1 MSSER
6 PLDGLRVIELADEQA
21 EWAGKLL
28 ADMGADV
35 IKVEPPAGTNTRCIG
50 PFVDDIP
57 DPERSLHFWH
67 YNTSKRSVTLDL
79 STRQGRALWLELA
92 AGADVVIETAVPGSL
107 DAIGVGYDALSLA
120 NPALVMTSVTPWGPD
135 GPYANFAT
143 GDLIQMAMS
152 GIINS
157 CGYDDH
163 DIPPV
168 RPGAN
173 HSFHIASH
181 HAVIGTLVA
190 LHARDSIGRG
200 QHVDVAVHDCASV
213 CVEFAATHWFY
224 TQRFVERQT
233 GRHAHP
239 QFTARSTFL
248 ARDGHYANMSQTRD
262 ERVWAAIVR
271 WAHEA
276 GLGELFDQF
285 GDATDRFA
293 RGSEV
298 LAAYEALVAEMDSEE
313 IWHRGQQLGMT
324 WGAVRQPEDWL
335 DDSHATDRGFFQ
347 VIEHEGVA
355 GPLKYPGPPY
365 AFTAH
370 PGRLARAPRLG
381 EHNAEVYSAL
391 GYTPAELTTFR
402 EIGAI

>member
-1 MSSER
+1 MSGER
-6 PLDGLRVIELADEQA
+6 PLDGLRVLELADEQA

-35 IKVEPPAGTNTRCIG
+35 IKVESPGGATTRRIG
-50 PFVDDIP
+50 PFVGDVP
-57 DPERSLHFWH
+57 DPERSLNFWH

-79 STRQGRALWLELA
+79 ATRQGRALWLELA
-92 AGADVVIETAVPGSL
+92 ARADVVLETAVPGAL
-107 DAIGVGYDALSLA
+107 DALGIGYEALALT
-120 NPALVMTSVTPWGPD
+120 NPGLVMTSVTPWGPD
-135 GPYANFAT
+135 GPYAGFVS

-157 CGYDDH
+157 CGYDEH

-173 HSFHIASH
+173 HSHHIASH
-181 HAVIGTLVA
+181 HAVIGTLIA
-190 LHARDSIGRG
+190 LYARDALGKG
-200 QHVDVAVHDCASV
+200 QRVDIAVHDCASV

-233 GRHAHP
+233 GRHAYP
-239 QFTARSTFL
+239 QITARSSFL
-248 ARDGHYANMSQTRD
+248 ARDGHYASMSQTRD
-262 ERVWAAIVR
+262 ERVWREIVR

-298 LAAYEALVAEMDSEE
+298 LGAYEALVAEMDSEE
-313 IWHRGQQLGMT
+313 IWHRGQELGMT
-324 WGAVRQPEDWL
+324 WAAVRQPEDWL
-335 DDSHATDRGFFQ
+335 DDPHAIARGFFHP
-347 VIEHEGVA
+347 IEHEGLAEPVY
-355 GPLKYPGPPY
+355 YPGPPY

-370 PGRLARAPRLG
+370 PGRLTRAPHLG
-381 EHNAEVYSAL
+381 EHNAEVYGAL
-391 GYTPAELTTFR
+391 GYSAADLTAFR
-402 EIGAI
+402 EAGAI